1 MSGVWRNLIAF
12 FSAIV
17 PLEDLNKTACA
28 HHALKAL
35 QAVLKDN
42 DLGFDATD
50 LEQIAKG
57 FIPRGYLWH
66 FDANVLGNV
75 ALVREELL
83 LGVKYTK
90 GYSLWTEFLQKQ
102 N

>member
-1 MSGVWRNLIAF
+1 M
-12 FSAIV
+12 
-17 PLEDLNKTACA
+17 
-28 HHALKAL
+28 
-35 QAVLKDN
+35 
-42 DLGFDATD
+42 
-50 LEQIAKG
+50 EQIAKG

-83 LGVKYTK
+83 LGVKHTK
-90 GYSLWTEFLQKQ
+90 GYKLWTTFLQTQ